1 MKFDKIKSHAKINI
15 SLNVLGKSKSKLH
28 KIESLVTFINLADNI
43 FIKKIKSENHRVR
56 FEGRFSKKIQKNNT
70 IINLLKILDKKK
82 RLKNQ
87 KYQIIVKKNIPQKSG
102 LGGGSMNAAS
112 IIKYLS
118 LKQKLNFQ
126 KKEIINLT
134 SKIGSDV
141 ILGLYQ
147 KNFIIY
153 KNNNLN
159 IIKKNI
165 KLYTLLV
172 KPNFGCSTKK
182 IYKNVSCFSKTNLK
196 NLKAYNL
203 NIKFISR
210 LKNDLEKPAFEKYK
224 KLRIIKNSMEKID
237 DVLFV
242 RMTGSGSTIIGY
254 FNSKKAALNGRK
266 IIKKNYKNYW
276 CNLSKTI

>member
-43 FIKKIKSENHRVR
+43 FIKKIKSENHKIR

-70 IINLLKILDKKK
+70 ITNLLKILDKKK

-87 KYQIIVKKNIPQKSG
+87 RYQIIVKKNIPQKSG

-182 IYKNVSCFSKTNLK
+182 IYKNVSSFSKTNLK
-196 NLKAYNL
+196 NLKASNL

-210 LKNDLEKPAFEKYK
+210 LKNDLEKPAFGKYK
-224 KLRIIKNSMEKID
+224 KLSSIKNSMEKID

>member
-15 SLNVLGKSKSKLH
+15 SLNVLGKSKTKLH

-153 KNNNLN
+153 KNNKLN

>member
-15 SLNVLGKSKSKLH
+15 SLNILGKSKSKLH

-70 IINLLKILDKKK
+70 ITNLLKILDKKK

-87 KYQIIVKKNIPQKSG
+87 RYQIIVKKNIPQKSG

-153 KNNNLN
+153 KNNKLN

-182 IYKNVSCFSKTNLK
+182 IYKNVSSFSKTNLK
-196 NLKAYNL
+196 NLKASNL

-210 LKNDLEKPAFEKYK
+210 LKNDLEKPAFGKYK
-224 KLRIIKNSMEKID
+224 KLSSIKNSMEKID

>member
-15 SLNVLGKSKSKLH
+15 SLNILGKSKSKLH

-43 FIKKIKSENHRVR
+43 FIKKIKSENHKIR

-70 IINLLKILDKKK
+70 ITNLLKILDKKK

-87 KYQIIVKKNIPQKSG
+87 RYQIIVKKNIPQKSG

-153 KNNNLN
+153 KNNKLN

-182 IYKNVSCFSKTNLK
+182 IYKNVSSFSKTNLK
-196 NLKAYNL
+196 NLKASNL

-210 LKNDLEKPAFEKYK
+210 LKNDLEKPAFGKYK
-224 KLRIIKNSMEKID
+224 KLSSIKNSMEKID

-254 FNSKKAALNGRK
+254 FNSKKTALNARK
-266 IIKKNYKNYW
+266 IIQKNYKNYW

>member
-15 SLNVLGKSKSKLH
+15 SLNVLGKLKSKLH

-43 FIKKIKSENHRVR
+43 FIKKIKSENHKVR

-70 IINLLKILDKKK
+70 ITNLLKILDKKK

-87 KYQIIVKKNIPQKSG
+87 RYQIIVKKNIPQKSG

-153 KNNNLN
+153 KNNKLN

-182 IYKNVSCFSKTNLK
+182 IYKNVSSFSKTNLK
-196 NLKAYNL
+196 NLKASNL

-210 LKNDLEKPAFEKYK
+210 LKNDLEKPAFGKYK
-224 KLRIIKNSMEKID
+224 KLSSIKNSMEKID

>member
-15 SLNVLGKSKSKLH
+15 SLNILGKSKSKLH

-43 FIKKIKSENHRVR
+43 FIKKIKSENHKIR

-70 IINLLKILDKKK
+70 ITNLLKILDKKK

-87 KYQIIVKKNIPQKSG
+87 RYQIIVKKNIPQKSG

-182 IYKNVSCFSKTNLK
+182 IYKNVSSFSKTNLK
-196 NLKAYNL
+196 NLKASNL

-210 LKNDLEKPAFEKYK
+210 LKNDLEKPAFGKYK
-224 KLRIIKNSMEKID
+224 KLSSIKNSMEKID

>member
-15 SLNVLGKSKSKLH
+15 SLNVLGKLKSKLH
-28 KIESLVTFINLADNI
+28 KIESLVGFVTLVDDI
-43 FIKKIKSENHRVR
+43 FIKKIKSKNHKVR

-70 IINLLKILDKKK
+70 ITNLLKMLDKKK
-82 RLKNQ
+82 KLKNQ

-118 LKQKLNFQ
+118 LKQKIKFQ

-153 KNNNLN
+153 KNNKLN

-165 KLYTLLV
+165 NLHTLLV

-182 IYKNVSCFSKTNLK
+182 IYKNVSSFSKTNLK
-196 NLKAYNL
+196 NLKASNL
-203 NIKFISR
+203 NIKFISK
-210 LKNDLEKPAFEKYK
+210 LKNDLEKPAFGKYK
-224 KLRIIKNSMEKID
+224 KLRSIKNSMEKID
-237 DVLFV
+237 NILFV

-254 FNSKKAALNGRK
+254 FNSKKAALNARK
-266 IIKKNYKNYW
+266 LLIKNYKNYW
-276 CNLSKTI
+276 FNLSKTI

>member
-15 SLNVLGKSKSKLH
+15 SLNILGKSKSKLH

-43 FIKKIKSENHRVR
+43 FIKKIKSENHKIR

-70 IINLLKILDKKK
+70 ITNLLKILDKKK

-87 KYQIIVKKNIPQKSG
+87 RNQIIVKKNIPQKSG

-153 KNNNLN
+153 KNNKLN

-182 IYKNVSCFSKTNLK
+182 IYKNVSSFSKTNLK
-196 NLKAYNL
+196 NLKASNL

-210 LKNDLEKPAFEKYK
+210 LKNDLEKPAFGKYK
-224 KLRIIKNSMEKID
+224 KLSSIKNSMEKID

>member
-15 SLNVLGKSKSKLH
+15 SLNILGKSKSKLH

-43 FIKKIKSENHRVR
+43 FIKKIKSENHKIR

-70 IINLLKILDKKK
+70 ITNLLKILDKKK

-87 KYQIIVKKNIPQKSG
+87 RYQIIVKKNIPQKSG

-153 KNNNLN
+153 KNNKLN

-182 IYKNVSCFSKTNLK
+182 IYKNVSSFSKTNLK
-196 NLKAYNL
+196 NLKASNL

-210 LKNDLEKPAFEKYK
+210 LKNDLEKPAFGKYK
-224 KLRIIKNSMEKID
+224 KLSSIKNSMEKID

>member
-15 SLNVLGKSKSKLH
+15 SLNVLGKSKTKLH

>member
-15 SLNVLGKSKSKLH
+15 SLNILGKSKSKLH

-153 KNNNLN
+153 KNNKLN

-182 IYKNVSCFSKTNLK
+182 IYKNVSSFSKTNLK
-196 NLKAYNL
+196 NLKASNL

>member
-1 MKFDKIKSHAKINI
+1 MEQKKVKSFAKINL
-15 SLNVLGKSKSKLH
+15 SLNVLKKLKSGFHSIESIITFISLYDEILIIENNKNTHEVKFYGKFSKS
-28 KIESLVTFINLADNI
+28 IS
-43 FIKKIKSENHRVR
+43 
-56 FEGRFSKKIQKNNT
+56 KNNT

>member
-43 FIKKIKSENHRVR
+43 FIKKIKSENHKIR

-70 IINLLKILDKKK
+70 ITNLLKILDKKK

-87 KYQIIVKKNIPQKSG
+87 RYQIIVKKNIPQKSG

-153 KNNNLN
+153 KNNKLN

-182 IYKNVSCFSKTNLK
+182 IYKNVSSFSKTNLK
-196 NLKAYNL
+196 NLKASNL

-210 LKNDLEKPAFEKYK
+210 LKNDLEKPAFGKYK
-224 KLRIIKNSMEKID
+224 KLSSIKNSMEKID